1 MTPETKAKLTA
12 RLMIDEGVIPH
23 AYQDH
28 LGYWTIGVGRLID
41 KRKGGGLSRDEI
53 QYLLNND
60 MREKEKAVLDNIPWA
75 ANLDDARFCVL
86 VMMAF
91 QLGIDG
97 LLKFKNTLAKTR
109 AGDYAGAADSMLK
122 SLWAKQTP
130 ARAKRTA
137 MMMRTGV
144 WPK

>member
-41 KRKGGGLSRDEI
+41 KRKGGGLSRDEM

-60 MREKEKAVLDNIPWA
+60 IRNKEKEVLDALPWIA
-75 ANLDDARFCVL
+75 KLDEARQCVFF
-86 VMMAF
+86 MMAF
-91 QLGIDG
+91 QMGIEG
-97 LLKFKNTLAKTR
+97 LLKFKNTLAKAR
-109 AGDYAGAADSMLK
+109 AGDYAGASASMLK

-130 ARAKRTA
+130 NRAKRIA
-137 MMMRTGV
+137 NMMKTGE
-144 WPK
+144 WIK